1 MFQSATRTRTAF
13 NINIGSW
20 STAGAT
26 SMASSSSGRVGPA
39 QPDLTR
45 RRALPCGGAKT
56 PQRVASTRRIGL
68 ESEAQTGPAPGQ
80 GPGSGQPVPR
90 WRSCRQLASGTFSRT
105 GRPGGPGPR
114 DVACIQA
121 QLEHARPRWRA
132 PGVMPCAAAHAS
144 PTSVSLVQNRR
155 SAPGAP
161 VTRRR
166 PAGSGAP
173 CRNPGPLRQ
182 RRSLQVRLWI
192 PSFNFQE
199 AGALSASEVRT
210 DVLVAVTNRHPA
222 APGPGRRSTFKFPS
236 SAPGCSL
243 RFPSLSRL
251 VQHLRGGTTR
261 TARWQVEMQP
271 LDLNLS
277 SRS

>member
-144 PTSVSLVQNRR
+144 PTSVSLEHNRQLSLALR
-155 SAPGAP
+155 QC
-161 VTRRR
+161 TRR
-166 PAGSGAP
+166 A
-173 CRNPGPLRQ
+173 CH
-182 RRSLQVRLWI
+182 
-192 PSFNFQE
+192 
-199 AGALSASEVRT
+199 T
-210 DVLVAVTNRHPA
+210 PA
-222 APGPGRRSTFKFPS
+222 AGR
-236 SAPGCSL
+236 
-243 RFPSLSRL
+243 
-251 VQHLRGGTTR
+251 LRGT
-261 TARWQVEMQP
+261 
-271 LDLNLS
+271 L
-277 SRS
+277 